1 MSLFYL
7 DRITSPASSSV
18 TGTLK
23 PPSSMTTR
31 SRASSPHCLRRSRV
45 SPTSPSPLTGSTPGR
60 TSNGYSVTSFSRRY
74 LTSLSSPTT
83 LYFAFHNM
91 LIFLTLHPLVSG
103 VRGRHPDRPQAP
115 CGRRHLRLQTGE
127 SGSSFC
133 SPGSSEAYPTRGC
146 SGSERWP
153 ASLP

>member
-1 MSLFYL
+1 MIVKSKASLEFHFFRNFSIIPQSCGKITASVTRAHL
-7 DRITSPASSSV
+7 CLFLSCRITSPASSSV
-18 TGTLK
+18 TGTSK

-83 LYFAFHNM
+83 LYFAFDNM

-115 CGRRHLRLQTGE
+115 CG
-127 SGSSFC
+127 
-133 SPGSSEAYPTRGC
+133 
-146 SGSERWP
+146 
-153 ASLP
+153 